1 MNKIPDPKKM
11 KKIKGPILSQKELKT
26 AKIKVTLDLDIDLLS
41 KLQKKAHKTHKN
53 YQALLNQII
62 RQYLTREAA

>member
-11 KKIKGPILSQKELKT
+11 KKIKGPTLSRAELKT
-26 AKIKVTLDLDIDLLS
+26 VKVKVTLDLDKDLLS
-41 KLQKKAHKTHKN
+41 QLQKKAHQAHKS
-53 YQALLNQII
+53 YQTLLNQII